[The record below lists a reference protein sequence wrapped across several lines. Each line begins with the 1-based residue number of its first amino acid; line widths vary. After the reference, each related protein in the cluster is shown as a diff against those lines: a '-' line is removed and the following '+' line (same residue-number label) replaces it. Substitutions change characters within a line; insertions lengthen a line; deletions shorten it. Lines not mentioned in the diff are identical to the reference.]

1 MSQQNRTKMSVT
13 QLTLL
18 TAINMMGS
26 GIVMLPTKLAEIGT
40 ISILS
45 WLITAVGSLCLA
57 YAFAKCGMFSK
68 CPGMGGYS
76 EYAFG
81 KAGNFMANYTY
92 GVSLL
97 FANIAIAITCV
108 GYGAEF
114 LEIELTPVQVCLST
128 IVVLWICTSANFM
141 GASLTGKFSALAVW
155 CVILPVLLLTVISWF
170 WFSPTMYVE
179 AWNPHNEPFFSAVG
193 ASISMTLWAFLG
205 LESACANSDA
215 VDNPEKNV
223 PIAVLAATIG
233 VAIIYIVSTNIIA
246 GIVPNAELVKS
257 NAPFG
262 LTFTMMFNSTIGKI
276 VTFLLVLSCAGSTL
290 GWQFTIAKVFQ
301 QSAID
306 GFFPKCFA
314 KVNKWKAPVLGMIII
329 TAIQTGFC
337 FMTISPELFK
347 QFNRLVDL
355 AVVTNIMP
363 YLLSMAAVAVIMKVA
378 KVEPSKAKLYNVIAI
393 IGAIYSFYALFS
405 TGITEVFYGSLATFL
420 GWTLWGLIAP
430 RFASNEA

>member
-1 MSQQNRTKMSVT
+1 MSVT

-26 GIVMLPTKLAEIGT
+26 GIVMLPTKLAEVGT

-68 CPGMGGYS
+68 RQGMGGYA

-81 KAGNFMANYTY
+81 KSGNFMANYTY
-92 GVSLL
+92 GISLL

-108 GYGAEF
+108 GYGSSF
-114 LEIELTPVQVCLST
+114 LEIELPPVAVCIST
-128 IVVLWICTSANFM
+128 IVVLWICTVANFM
-141 GASLTGKFSALAVW
+141 GASVTGKISSVAVW
-155 CVILPVLLLTVISWF
+155 CAILPVLILSAIGCF
-170 WFSPTMYVE
+170 WFSPEMYVE
-179 AWNPHNEPFFSAVG
+179 AWNPHDKPFFSAVG

-205 LESACANSDA
+205 LESACANSEA
-215 VDNPEKNV
+215 VDNPERNV
-223 PIAVLAATIG
+223 PIAVMAATIG

-262 LTFTMMFNSTIGKI
+262 LTFSMMFNPTIGKI
-276 VTFLLVLSCAGSTL
+276 IMLMLVLSCAGSTL

-301 QSAID
+301 QSAED
-306 GFFPKCFA
+306 GFFPKVFA
-314 KVNKWKAPVLGMIII
+314 KVNKWEAPVLGMLIIG
-329 TAIQTGFC
+329 AVQTGFC
-337 FMTISPELFK
+337 FMTISPALYD
-347 QFNRLVDL
+347 QFNSLVDL

-363 YLLSMAAVAVIMKVA
+363 YILSMAAVGVIMKAA
-378 KVEPSKAKLYNVIAI
+378 KVEPGKARFNEFIAFV
-393 IGAIYSFYALFS
+393 GAIYSFYALFS
-405 TGITEVFYGSLATFL
+405 TGINEVFYGSLVTFF
-420 GWTLWGLIAP
+420 GWTLWGLIAA
-430 RFASNEA
+430 RFSRDEA